1 MRKLDGKDL
10 RGVSVRVEHGEVSS
24 VFSPFYLVLIFLV
37 QFSTGRVVVKI
48 VIVTV
53 PRDALVRLRVG
64 MAIVLQG
71 DIMIANVPL
80 PIEGTIMAA
89 VARPL
94 KGETT
99 GRGTMIGV
107 RVMIIG
113 GGMTENA
120 IEIITMI
127 AGVIARRR
135 TN

>member
-24 VFSPFYLVLIFLV
+24 VSSPFYLVLIFLV